1 MTAQQMFDLSGK
13 TALVTGA
20 GSGIGFAIAE
30 CLAENNAQVVLADVN
45 PENLERSLGRL
56 KQRGLSC
63 IGELVDVAQIEQ
75 IKRAADRGV
84 SEFGSLDIVVANAG
98 ISAGPG
104 PTTEQGTLEAVPPER
119 WSQVLDINLTGV
131 FSTMQV
137 ASMQMKKQRS
147 GRIVVTASTAGFRGD
162 PMVGYAYSATK
173 AAVVNLVRQAAMD
186 LARYDVLINGIAP
199 GPFRTNIGNGRMQ
212 DSATEKTFAES
223 LPLRRIG
230 NPDEIKGPVLLL
242 ASQASSFM
250 TGAIIPVDGGA
261 LTW

>member
-1 MTAQQMFDLSGK
+1 MTAQHMFDLSGK

-30 CLAENNAQVVLADVN
+30 CLAENNARVVLAEVN
-45 PENLERSLGRL
+45 PENLERALTRL

-63 IGELVDVAQIEQ
+63 IGEVVDVAQIAQ
-75 IKRAADRGV
+75 IRRAADRAIA
-84 SEFGSLDIVVANAG
+84 EFGSLDIAVANAG

-104 PTTEQGTLEAVPPER
+104 PTTEQGTIEAVQPER

-137 ASMQMKKQRS
+137 ASVQMKKQRS
-147 GRIVVTASTAGFRGD
+147 GRIIVTASTAGFRGD

-186 LARYDVLINGIAP
+186 LARFNILINGIAP
-199 GPFRTNIGNGRMQ
+199 GPFRTNIGGGRMQ
-212 DSATEKTFAES
+212 DNSTERAFADS
-223 LPLRRIG
+223 LPLGRIG
-230 NPDEIKGPVLLL
+230 NPDEIKGPALLL
-242 ASQASSFM
+242 ASEASSFM

>member
-1 MTAQQMFDLSGK
+1 
-13 TALVTGA
+13 
-20 GSGIGFAIAE
+20 
-30 CLAENNAQVVLADVN
+30 
-45 PENLERSLGRL
+45 
-56 KQRGLSC
+56 
-63 IGELVDVAQIEQ
+63 
-75 IKRAADRGV
+75 
-84 SEFGSLDIVVANAG
+84 
-98 ISAGPG
+98 
-104 PTTEQGTLEAVPPER
+104 
-119 WSQVLDINLTGV
+119 VLDINLTGV

-137 ASMQMKKQRS
+137 ASVQMKKQRS
-147 GRIVVTASTAGFRGD
+147 GRIIVTASTAGFRGD

-186 LARYDVLINGIAP
+186 LARYNVLINGIAP

-212 DSATEKTFAES
+212 DSATEKAFGES
-223 LPLRRIG
+223 LPLGRIG

>member
-1 MTAQQMFDLSGK
+1 MTAQQMFDLTGK
-13 TALVTGA
+13 TAFVTGA

-30 CLAENNAQVVLADVN
+30 CLAENNARVVLADLN
-45 PENLERSLGRL
+45 PENLERAVGRL
-56 KQRGLSC
+56 TDRGLTC
-63 IGELVDVAQIEQ
+63 VAETVDVAHIDQIE
-75 IKRAADRGV
+75 RAADRAV
-84 SEFGSLDIVVANAG
+84 TRFGSLDIVAANAG

-104 PTTEQGTLEAVPPER
+104 PTTEQGTIEAVQRER

-137 ASMQMKKQRS
+137 ASTHMKRQRS
-147 GRIVVTASTAGFRGD
+147 GRIIVTASTAGFRAD

-173 AAVVNLVRQAAMD
+173 AAVINLVRQAAMD
-186 LARYDVLINGIAP
+186 LARFNVLINAIAP
-199 GPFRTNIGNGRMQ
+199 GPFRTNIGGGRMQ
-212 DSATEKTFAES
+212 LVETEQAFADS
-223 LPLRRIG
+223 LPLGRIG
-230 NPDEIKGPVLLL
+230 NPDEIKGAALLL